1 MLLVLAKRWFWMWT
15 HLANSFLWPFT
26 LHLPIFDELIVH
38 FRRIRQIKS
47 PSLKKSERGG
57 GGEGRGGEG
66 ARKEESVPAFVFMQ
80 SFKSWIS
87 KTRPRSTSESVFD
100 WSIKGNFLPLNF
112 VLFGFFS
119 SQIHYFP
126 GPGSNGSIVRPNS
139 MWTAGCCVWEDENH
153 KEMAQSIAVMGNND
167 FESKNIAIKS
177 MTLVELEKML
187 VYDGDEPVSLFP
199 AVKECRINSLKLP
212 NWSFKITESKYMF
225 CWFAFRW

>member
-47 PSLKKSERGG
+47 PSLKKVSEG
-57 GGEGRGGEG
+57 GRGGEG
-66 ARKEESVPAFVFMQ
+66 REQERKSQFQLSSSSSRLKAEYPKRDPAQLLSLFLIDQ
-80 SFKSWIS
+80 LKETSFPWI
-87 KTRPRSTSESVFD
+87 
-100 WSIKGNFLPLNF
+100 
-112 VLFGFFS
+112 LFCLVFFS

-199 AVKECRINSLKLP
+199 AVKECRINSSKLP

>member
-47 PSLKKSERGG
+47 PSLKKVSEG
-57 GGEGRGGEG
+57 GRGGEG

-112 VLFGFFS
+112 VLFGFFFLLRFIIS
-119 SQIHYFP
+119 LAPAPTGRLCAPIPCGQQDAVFGKTRTTKKWPSPSQ
-126 GPGSNGSIVRPNS
+126 S
-139 MWTAGCCVWEDENH
+139 WET
-153 KEMAQSIAVMGNND
+153 
-167 FESKNIAIKS
+167 
-177 MTLVELEKML
+177 MTLNPKTS
-187 VYDGDEPVSLFP
+187 P
-199 AVKECRINSLKLP
+199 
-212 NWSFKITESKYMF
+212 
-225 CWFAFRW
+225 

>member
-1 MLLVLAKRWFWMWT
+1 
-15 HLANSFLWPFT
+15 
-26 LHLPIFDELIVH
+26 
-38 FRRIRQIKS
+38 
-47 PSLKKSERGG
+47 
-57 GGEGRGGEG
+57 
-66 ARKEESVPAFVFMQ
+66 MQ

-100 WSIKGNFLPLNF
+100 WSIKGNFLPLN
-112 VLFGFFS
+112 LFCLVFFS

-199 AVKECRINSLKLP
+199 AVKECRINSSKLP
-212 NWSFKITESKYMF
+212 NWSFKITKSKYMF